1 VKLLQL
7 IGPDRI
13 FTGLHAPDAPSAL
26 LEVAER
32 VAPLAG
38 IDANTIYDALM
49 EREKLGS
56 TSIGDGFAI
65 PHCKCPGMDE
75 IVVALAQ
82 LSEPVGFGG
91 SGDESVRCLFV
102 VLSPPD
108 QPAAHLQIL
117 SQIARVLKRRDVR
130 RRLLE
135 TDDPH
140 RILEEIREAAEAEGM

>member
-1 VKLLQL
+1 MKLLQL

-13 FTGLHAPDAPSAL
+13 FTGLEAPDAPTAL
-26 LEVAER
+26 LEISER
-32 VAPLAG
+32 IAPAAG
-38 IDANTIYDALM
+38 IDSNTIYEALM

-75 IVVALAQ
+75 IVVAVAQ
-82 LSEPVGFGG
+82 LVEPVEFGG
-91 SGDESVRCLFV
+91 SGNDAVRCLFV

-130 RRLLE
+130 RKLLE
-135 TDDPH
+135 TDDPEK
-140 RILEEIREAAEAEGM
+140 ILEEIRTAAEAEGM